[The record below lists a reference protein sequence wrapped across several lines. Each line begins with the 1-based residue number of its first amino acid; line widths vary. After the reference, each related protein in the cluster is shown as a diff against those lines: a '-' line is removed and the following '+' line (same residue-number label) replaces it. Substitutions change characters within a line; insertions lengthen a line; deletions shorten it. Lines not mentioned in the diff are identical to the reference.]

1 MKDSHELFLNKGFN
15 SVYRNSAAVLDTR
28 NTLSF
33 TISVTSLPLCTSQCA
48 KRLIIAAAVVLS
60 VLLLRT
66 EGCMSL
72 MLSDYLFIR
81 CF

>member
-1 MKDSHELFLNKGFN
+1 MKDYHELFLNKGFS

-28 NTLSF
+28 NTFSF
-33 TISVTSLPLCTSQCA
+33 TISVKTLPLCTSQCA
-48 KRLIIAAAVVLS
+48 KRLIAAAVVLS

-66 EGCMSL
+66 EGCTSL

>member
-1 MKDSHELFLNKGFN
+1 MKDYHELFLNKGFS

-28 NTLSF
+28 NTFSF
-33 TISVTSLPLCTSQCA
+33 TISVTTLPLCTSQCA
-48 KRLIIAAAVVLS
+48 AAAVVLS

-66 EGCMSL
+66 EGCTSL